1 MDGLRKTGFRINM
14 GSDDSGLMMMIWERA
29 GGYYI
34 GKFFYNINC
43 KRGLKAL
50 QPALDIG
57 CSQLI
62 VDGKVKLKNDSQISH
77 FSKNSIVFEDG
88 SELPADVVICAT
100 GYGDTKGLVEQIAG
114 PEVAKNVNPVWGL
127 NKEGEIN
134 AVWRWSGVPR
144 LYFMMGTLAQCRFY
158 SKHLA
163 LREWNLYFL
172 RCDFI
177 TRIS

>member
-1 MDGLRKTGFRINM
+1 M

-34 GKFFYNINC
+34 GKFPCNINC
-43 KRGLKAL
+43 KRGTKVL

-62 VDGKVKLKNDSQISH
+62 IDGKVKLKNDSQISH

-100 GYGDTKGLVEQIAG
+100 GYGDTKGLVDSE
-114 PEVAKNVNPVWGL
+114 PVAIVN
-127 NKEGEIN
+127 I
-134 AVWRWSGVPR
+134 
-144 LYFMMGTLAQCRFY
+144 
-158 SKHLA
+158 
-163 LREWNLYFL
+163 
-172 RCDFI
+172 
-177 TRIS
+177 

>member
-1 MDGLRKTGFRINM
+1 M

-34 GKFFYNINC
+34 GKLLYNINC
-43 KRGLKAL
+43 KIGPKELK
-50 QPALDIG
+50 PALDIG

-62 VDGKVKLKNDSQISH
+62 IDGKVKLKNDSQISH

-100 GYGDTKGLVEQIAG
+100 GYGDAKGLVEQLAG

-134 AVWRWSGVPR
+134 TVWRWSGVSR
-144 LYFMMGTLAQCRFY
+144 LYFMMGTLAQCRIH

-163 LREWNLYFL
+163 LREW
-172 RCDFI
+172 
-177 TRIS
+177 ISSDVW